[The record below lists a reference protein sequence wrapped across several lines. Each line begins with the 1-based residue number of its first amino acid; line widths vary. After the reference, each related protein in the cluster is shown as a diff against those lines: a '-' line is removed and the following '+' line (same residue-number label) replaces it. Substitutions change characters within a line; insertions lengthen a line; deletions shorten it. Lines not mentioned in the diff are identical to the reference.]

1 MADPNFSDDK
11 FTRWFGGMILAMI
24 ALTALLM
31 ALAGITAAD
40 VNERKQAENEMQ
52 NTESLVER
60 ISPVGKL
67 AIGVAD
73 SIIPVANAEPRSGD
87 KVYGIACVACHGSGV
102 AGAPRVGDA
111 AAWSARVAQ
120 GADLLYDHAING
132 YSGSAGYMP
141 PKGGNPDLSDDEVK
155 AAVDYMVDNSK

>member
-31 ALAGITAAD
+31 TLASVTATD
-40 VNERKQAENEMQ
+40 VNERKKAENEMQ
-52 NTESLVER
+52 NAESLVER

-67 AIGVAD
+67 AVGVAD
-73 SIIPVANAEPRSGD
+73 TIIPVANAEPRPGD
-87 KVYGIACVACHGSGV
+87 KVYAIACVACHGAGV

-111 AAWSARVAQ
+111 ATWSARVAQ
-120 GADLLYDHAING
+120 GTEVLYDHAING

>member
-31 ALAGITAAD
+31 TLASVTATD

-60 ISPVGKL
+60 ITPVGKL
-67 AIGVAD
+67 AVGVAD
-73 SIIPVANAEPRSGD
+73 TIIPVANAEPRAGD
-87 KVYGIACVACHGSGV
+87 KVYGIACVACHGAGV

-111 AAWSARVAQ
+111 ADWSARVAQ
-120 GADLLYDHAING
+120 GAEVLYDHAING